1 MFKRILIVLL
11 ALLAVVGLL
20 AFLKFQQIQAQIAL
34 FSQPQPPTTV
44 AAAEVQITQ
53 WEPTLRAV
61 GSIQAVQGV
70 LVNNQVQGQIERIL
84 FESGDQVEAG
94 APLVQLDTEVDQA
107 DLAGLQAD
115 LNLARSQLE
124 RSKRLLRDRA
134 VSQDEF
140 EEASAELLRAE
151 AEVAEK
157 QALIDKKTIR
167 APFSGQLGIRRV
179 NLGQF
184 LPAGSAIAAL
194 ESLDP
199 VYVDYRLP
207 ERHLS
212 KLSVGQR
219 VRIRTSAHPDRI
231 FDGAIQAISPAVDR
245 ETRNVQIRAQFE
257 NPEQLLRPG
266 MFARV
271 ETLLPVETGVLT
283 LPREAVTFNTYGD
296 SVFLILEGEGEQ
308 AGKRVVQRR
317 QIQTGAVQG
326 DQISV
331 LEGLEAGD
339 LVVSEGQ
346 VKLRNGAEVAIAAAG
361 SKDTSATETNA
372 ADRVA
377 AATKR
382 ADPDSEPANTATNTS
397 AADR

>member
-34 FSQPQPPTTV
+34 YSQPQPPITV
-44 AAAEVQITQ
+44 AAAEVQTTQ

-61 GSIQAVQGV
+61 GSVQAVQGV
-70 LVNNQVQGQIERIL
+70 LVNNQVLGQVERIL

-94 APLVQLDTEVDQA
+94 QPLVQLDTEVDQA
-107 DLAGLQAD
+107 DLAGLQAA

-124 RSKRLLRDRA
+124 RNERLLRDRA

-140 EEASAELLRAE
+140 EEASAGLLRAE

-157 QALIDKKTIR
+157 QALIQKKTIR

-184 LPAGSAIAAL
+184 LPAGSAIAEL

-212 KLSVGQR
+212 KLAVGQS
-219 VRIRTSAHPDRI
+219 VRISTSAHPNRI

-308 AGKRVVQRR
+308 EGKLVVQRR
-317 QIQTGAVQG
+317 QIQTGAVRN
-326 DQISV
+326 DQISL

-346 VKLRNGAEVAIAAAG
+346 VKLRNGAEVAIA
-361 SKDTSATETNA
+361 DTPT
-372 ADRVA
+372 ADR
-377 AATKR
+377 
-382 ADPDSEPANTATNTS
+382 
-397 AADR
+397 

>member
-1 MFKRILIVLL
+1 MFRRILIVLL

-34 FSQPQPPTTV
+34 YSQPQPPITV
-44 AAAEVQITQ
+44 AAAEVQTTQ

-61 GSIQAVQGV
+61 GSVQAVQGV
-70 LVNNQVQGQIERIL
+70 LVNNQVLGQVERIL

-94 APLVQLDTEVDQA
+94 QPLVQLDTEVDQA
-107 DLAGLQAD
+107 DLAGLQAA

-124 RSKRLLRDRA
+124 RNERLLRDRA

-140 EEASAELLRAE
+140 EEASAGLLRAK

-157 QALIDKKTIR
+157 QALIQKKTIR

-184 LPAGSAIAAL
+184 LPAGSAIAEL

-212 KLSVGQR
+212 KLAVGQS

-231 FDGAIQAISPAVDR
+231 FEGAIQAISPAVDR
-245 ETRNVQIRAQFE
+245 ETRNVQIRAQLD

-271 ETLLPVETGVLT
+271 ETLLPVESGVLT

-296 SVFLILEGEGEQ
+296 SVFLILDGEGEQ
-308 AGKRVVQRR
+308 DGKLVVQRR
-317 QIQTGAVQG
+317 QIQTGAVRG

-346 VKLRNGAEVAIAAAG
+346 VKLRNGAEVVITEHG
-361 SKDTSATETNA
+361 SANSDGSDSVGAERRAESADT
-372 ADRVA
+372 
-377 AATKR
+377 AAT
-382 ADPDSEPANTATNTS
+382 DTPAEE
-397 AADR
+397 R